1 MAPNDQL
8 AESGKLAETDDLEQR
23 ARPFQALYEHWER
36 NQWSPQSLD
45 FSRDR
50 SSFLALEDERRDAFM
65 WIFAHRFHA
74 EYKVATVLAPFLLRA
89 PDYDLQLVLSTQ
101 IADEYRHMQAVFRV
115 YEAVFGISA
124 PGEVRA
130 IADAHLDVIA
140 STLYDALD
148 RTVKPLETSDDPDD
162 FLTAIVAYHLVA
174 EGVIA
179 RTAQTLAAEQYE
191 AFGDFPGLAE
201 GQRLV
206 SRDEARHIGI
216 GVSYCRRRMA
226 EDRGQREGGH
236 HGLRRVLR
244 RSVVGPA
251 GNGARRRHGHTGPV
265 RIRRRGGGV
274 LRRGNAVL
282 ADAPSLDRLHRVA
295 PPPVRQA
302 GAGGYA
308 AGSVPARRIS
318 STAAL
323 TLLVDAPAS
332 LGDALPRF
340 LGRLGCGRRRCRL
353 AGRRTA
359 LREPP
364 PELLGP
370 RIGPWAG
377 RRERAGGAR
386 RRGRSPTP

>member
-179 RTAQTLAAEQYE
+179 RTAQTLAAERYE

-201 GQRLV
+201 GQRSSPATKRDTSV
-206 SRDEARHIGI
+206 SASRTAAGAWPRT
-216 GVSYCRRRMA
+216 RPMR
-226 EDRGQREGGH
+226 GGH

-251 GNGARRRHGHTGPV
+251 GHGARRRHGHTGHV

-302 GAGGYA
+302 GAGCYA

-318 STAAL
+318 STAA
-323 TLLVDAPAS
+323 
-332 LGDALPRF
+332 
-340 LGRLGCGRRRCRL
+340 
-353 AGRRTA
+353 
-359 LREPP
+359 
-364 PELLGP
+364 
-370 RIGPWAG
+370 
-377 RRERAGGAR
+377 
-386 RRGRSPTP
+386 

>member
-8 AESGKLAETDDLEQR
+8 AESSKLAETDDLEQR

-148 RTVKPLETSDDPDD
+148 RIVKPLETSDDPDD

-179 RTAQTLAAEQYE
+179 RTAQTLAAERYE
-191 AFGDFPGLAE
+191 EFGDFPGLAE

-226 EDRGQREGGH
+226 EDEANAREVITDFVEYFADLSS
-236 HGLRRVLR
+236 GL
-244 RSVVGPA
+244 
-251 GNGARRRHGHTGPV
+251 
-265 RIRRRGGGV
+265 
-274 LRRGNAVL
+274 
-282 ADAPSLDRLHRVA
+282 LDTAL
-295 PPPVRQA
+295 
-302 GAGGYA
+302 AGGMDTQVLSGYGVEAEEFYA
-308 AGSVPARRIS
+308 VAM
-318 STAAL
+318 
-323 TLLVDAPAS
+323 
-332 LGDALPRF
+332 RF
-340 LGRLGCGRRRCRL
+340 WQTRLRS
-353 AGRRTA
+353 
-359 LREPP
+359 
-364 PELLGP
+364 
-370 RIGPWAG
+370 IGFI
-377 RRERAGGAR
+377 E
-386 RRGRSPTP
+386 